1 MALFRLGV
9 AALERCAGASML
21 AIASRV
27 QVIYGVWSVLPPLTW
42 FIFDNPIP
50 FALVAC
56 LVLALSA
63 AAAWL
68 QGKFWDA
75 VVNGF
80 GQKRETFHGDKVDMH
95 ARAGKAE

>member
-1 MALFRLGV
+1 M
-9 AALERCAGASML
+9 
-21 AIASRV
+21 
-27 QVIYGVWSVLPPLTW
+27 LPPLTW